1 MEEEQIYDAAII
13 GTGPAGI
20 SAAITLTIRNKKVIL
35 FGSKTLSNK
44 LEKAHLIQNY
54 PGFPS
59 VSGEEL
65 QKNFQAH
72 LTSLGIQITEDNIT
86 SCFSMGDSFSL
97 LSKSNKE
104 YEAKTIIIAS
114 GVNFGKPYEGEEEF
128 LGRGVS
134 YCATCDAPLY
144 KGKSCVIIGQTAA
157 EEKEAEFMAEICSKV
172 TYIPLYKEETCF
184 SEKAAGKITVIYDV
198 PLKIEGNKKAERL
211 ILKNQT
217 LEADGFFI
225 LRESVSPKQ
234 LFSDL
239 ELDGNHIKVNRQME
253 TSIAGCFAC
262 GDITGT
268 PYQYIKAAGEGNV
281 AALSAVKFLR

>member
-72 LTSLGIQITEDNIT
+72 LTFLGIQITEDNIT
-86 SCFSMGDSFSL
+86 SCFSMGDTFSL

-157 EEKEAEFMAEICSKV
+157 EKKEAEFMAEICSKV

-184 SEKAAGKITVIYDV
+184 SETAAGKISVICDV

-253 TSIAGCFAC
+253 TSIAGCYAC

-281 AALSAVKFLR
+281 AALSAVKFLG

>member
-86 SCFSMGDSFSL
+86 SCFSMGDTFSL

-134 YCATCDAPLY
+134 YCATCDAPLF
-144 KGKSCVIIGQTAA
+144 KGKSCVIIGQTTA

-184 SEKAAGKITVIYDV
+184 SEKSAGKITVIYDV

-234 LFSDL
+234 LLSDL

-281 AALSAVKFLR
+281 AALSAVKFLG